1 MNRFLQGV
9 RVVKR
14 IALSGIDIE
23 YLKNLKRKANDL
35 KKTCSVKVKN
45 RDLLKSKKLAVIK

>member
-35 KKTCSVKVKN
+35 KKMCSVKVKN